1 VVWSVTIQAA
11 VVDDHDLICI
21 AVEEILNRASDINFV
36 GSFASVGTLLET
48 AQEVDVLL
56 LGDSLSQAN
65 VLAALARL
73 SEEQPNI
80 RVIVLG
86 RQWTEASIRAAL
98 ECGAVGVMDR
108 DELLRDLLAVG
119 VRRVYARQQFLSP
132 AVGVILAYTNTPD
145 TPVLTEREL
154 EVVRLMRDG
163 ASPKAI
169 AVALS
174 IQPRT
179 VFRKQDHMREKMGV
193 QTNEQLVLEAVKRGL
208 I

>member
-1 VVWSVTIQAA
+1 VTIQAA

-132 AVGVILAYTNTPD
+132 AVGVILAYTNSP

-179 VFRKQDHMREKMGV
+179 VYRKQDHMREKMGV

>member
-1 VVWSVTIQAA
+1 
-11 VVDDHDLICI
+11 
-21 AVEEILNRASDINFV
+21 
-36 GSFASVGTLLET
+36 
-48 AQEVDVLL
+48 
-56 LGDSLSQAN
+56 
-65 VLAALARL
+65 
-73 SEEQPNI
+73 
-80 RVIVLG
+80 
-86 RQWTEASIRAAL
+86 
-98 ECGAVGVMDR
+98 
-108 DELLRDLLAVG
+108 
-119 VRRVYARQQFLSP
+119 
-132 AVGVILAYTNTPD
+132 VILAYTNTPD

-179 VFRKQDHMREKMGV
+179 VYRKQDHMREKMGV